1 MKDQTQN
8 LSTPPYIQSIYYNLI
23 SSRNMLVSD
32 FQAASSSS
40 TGLGFCDNLKSI
52 LKSIAEIEMQINVLV
67 EIHPTLTSS
76 TSTGPENSSS
86 HGVISGEETSL
97 YEDAKVVS
105 KF

>member
-1 MKDQTQN
+1 MKNNNQTS
-8 LSTPPYIQSIYYNLI
+8 STPPYIQSIYYNLI

-40 TGLGFCDNLKSI
+40 IGLGFCDNLKLI
-52 LKSIAEIEMQINVLV
+52 LKSIAEVEMQINVLV
-67 EIHPTLTSS
+67 EIHPSLTSA
-76 TSTGPENSSS
+76 TPADTEEPSS
-86 HGVISGEETSL
+86 HGVISGEETNL